1 MGTPW
6 NFFPN
11 QTPTR
16 SFRERQPAR
25 TSRIA
30 EPARMARGTQAAVSS
45 WKVTCVASAGA
56 AASAFGTSARVSTG
70 AAAQQAHGLGSPGEQ
85 RVIGEQADGLV
96 GSCADCGGLGHRRDL
111 GGQRDGGGRL
121 VQTQLLGVVPPPS
134 PEGAVSQDHGG
145 VAGAQR

>member
-56 AASAFGTSARVSTG
+56 AASAFGTYARVST
-70 AAAQQAHGLGSPGEQ
+70 A
-85 RVIGEQADGLV
+85 
-96 GSCADCGGLGHRRDL
+96 
-111 GGQRDGGGRL
+111 
-121 VQTQLLGVVPPPS
+121 PPPS
-134 PEGAVSQDHGG
+134 RPMAWGPQKNSVSSESRQT
-145 VAGAQR
+145 VW